1 MTTTMDIPKIDAFDL
16 RADAAMEDGK
26 LHLQFSGN
34 ADSRSLPAI
43 EAMLARVHEEAL
55 RLSVPEVSVD
65 FRACGFVNSSCFKA
79 FIVWLE
85 HIQELDTA
93 KQYRLRFYA
102 DDAKPW
108 QRRSLGALCCFAV
121 DLVQIESKPRA

>member
-1 MTTTMDIPKIDAFDL
+1 MTTMDIPNIDAFDL
-16 RADAAMEDGK
+16 RADAALEDGK
-26 LHLQFSGN
+26 LHLRFSGN
-34 ADSRSLPAI
+34 ADSRSVPAI
-43 EAMLARVHEEAL
+43 DAMLTRVHEEAL
-55 RLSVPEVSVD
+55 RLGVPEVSVD

-85 HIQELDTA
+85 QIQELEA
-93 KQYRLRFYA
+93 QKQYRLRFYA

-121 DLVQIESKPRA
+121 DLVQIESKQRS

>member
-1 MTTTMDIPKIDAFDL
+1 MNGVEIPNIDAFDL
-16 RADAAMEDGK
+16 KAEATMGDGTLLLK
-26 LHLQFSGN
+26 FAGN

-43 EAMLARVHEEAL
+43 EGMLARVHEEAL
-55 RLSVPEVSVD
+55 RLALGEVTID

-85 HIQELDTA
+85 QIQELEA
-93 KQYRLRFYA
+93 SKQYRLRFFA
-102 DDAKPW
+102 DDTKPW

-121 DLVQIESKPRA
+121 DLVQIESKQRS